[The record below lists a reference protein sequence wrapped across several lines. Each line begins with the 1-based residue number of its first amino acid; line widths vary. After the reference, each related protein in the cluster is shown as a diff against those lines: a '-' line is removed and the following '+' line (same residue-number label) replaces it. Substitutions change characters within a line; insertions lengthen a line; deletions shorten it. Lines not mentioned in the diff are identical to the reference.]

1 MKKGLLILV
10 SMILVCSAFAFNQ
23 GTINLG
29 GMADFSIDKANS
41 DADPITTI
49 RLRPQV
55 AYFVRDNISADLIF
69 IMENQSQDDDNIT
82 ALGFGLG
89 GRYFWNQLYAG
100 ADIQYHSV
108 AMDTGLTG
116 KNTTTGIY
124 LTPKVGYLIPLVQNV
139 FFDVRALYQL
149 GVGDYGGDAS
159 GSNESS
165 WLNLSV
171 GLQVFL
177 NR

>member
-1 MKKGLLILV
+1 
-10 SMILVCSAFAFNQ
+10 
-23 GTINLG
+23 
-29 GMADFSIDKANS
+29 
-41 DADPITTI
+41 
-49 RLRPQV
+49 
-55 AYFVRDNISADLIF
+55 
-69 IMENQSQDDDNIT
+69 MENQSQDDDNIT